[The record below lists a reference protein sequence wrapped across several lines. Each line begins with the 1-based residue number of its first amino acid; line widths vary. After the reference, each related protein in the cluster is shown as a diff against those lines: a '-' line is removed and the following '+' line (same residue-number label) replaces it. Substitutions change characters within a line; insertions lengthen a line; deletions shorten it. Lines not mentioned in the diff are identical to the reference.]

1 MDSTPSANPDLTGLP
16 QQGEL
21 LLGKY
26 RVERVLGVGGMG
38 AVVEARHIQLD
49 DRVAIKFLLA
59 AMAQNEE
66 VVARFLRE
74 GRAAAKIRG
83 EHVVRVFD
91 VGTLENGAPYMIM
104 EFLEGQDLAQTLETT
119 GALPL
124 QTAVDWVLE
133 ACEAI
138 AEAHAA
144 GIVHRDLKPANLFVT
159 TRSDGT
165 ACIKVLD
172 FGISK
177 VSSGSKS
184 DSFSM
189 TKTSAVMGS
198 PRYMSP
204 EQMRSSR
211 NVDARSDV
219 WALGTV
225 LYEALAGVAAFDS
238 ETMPELCARILTEPP
253 APLASHRA
261 DLPDGFEEALMLS
274 LEKDPAVR
282 YQDVAQFAA
291 ALAPFGSA
299 QAAASAQRAA
309 RVLKVS
315 GSPASRSVVGS
326 DPMVASA
333 ASAPSRVSRLPP
345 VPRSTP
351 PRASHPHAQTHDA
364 ALLSGSNIA
373 VAKSHGIA
381 WVMGASVAVIA
392 LVGLGAGGMWW
403 VSHRAAS
410 VSPSA
415 APATMTVVPQATAAS
430 VVESAVALQGLPP
443 ATSAPSAAV
452 DAGVATAASAPV
464 LASGKAGGAQ
474 LSRASGRG
482 PGAPRP
488 VVQAPTPPQSPQPQK
503 VANPFE
509 DR

>member
-1 MDSTPSANPDLTGLP
+1 MDASPPSVDPELRNVP
-16 QQGEL
+16 QAGEL

-66 VVARFLRE
+66 IVARFLRE
-74 GRAAAKIRG
+74 GQAAAKIRG

-91 VGTLENGAPYMIM
+91 VGTLENGAPYMVM
-104 EFLEGQDLAQTLETT
+104 EFLEGRDLADTIEAE
-119 GALPL
+119 GRLPL
-124 QTAVDWVLE
+124 DTAVDWVLE

-144 GIVHRDLKPANLFVT
+144 GIVHRDIKPANLFVT

-165 ACIKVLD
+165 PCVKVLD

-177 VSSGSKS
+177 VAAGSKS

-211 NVDARSDV
+211 NVDARSDI

-238 ETMPELCARILTEPP
+238 DTMPELCARILTEPP
-253 APLASHRA
+253 APLRQHRA
-261 DLPDGFEEALMLS
+261 DLPPGFEEALMLS
-274 LEKDPAVR
+274 LEKDPTVR
-282 YQDVAQFAA
+282 YQDVGEFAA
-291 ALAPFGSA
+291 ALAPFGSP
-299 QAAASAQRAA
+299 QAAVSAQRAA
-309 RVLKVS
+309 RVLKIS
-315 GSPASRSVVGS
+315 GSPASRSLIGS
-326 DPMVASA
+326 NPMVARPVS
-333 ASAPSRVSRLPP
+333 SPPGIPSSR
-345 VPRSTP
+345 P

-364 ALLSGSNIA
+364 ALLSGSKIA

-381 WVMGASVAVIA
+381 WVMGASVAVLS

-403 VSHRAAS
+403 VTHRASAAS
-410 VSPSA
+410 QGVRPATMNVVAPATATAATMAPVAPVASLAPIAAEPSA
-415 APATMTVVPQATAAS
+415 APAAI
-430 VVESAVALQGLPP
+430 
-443 ATSAPSAAV
+443 
-452 DAGVATAASAPV
+452 DAGVATAASAP
-464 LASGKAGGAQ
+464 ASASAKAGSAPP
-474 LSRASGRG
+474 SRGSTRA
-482 PGAPRP
+482 PGANRP
-488 VVQAPTPPQSPQPQK
+488 AQAAAPPSSPPPK
-503 VANPFE
+503 KDANPFE

>member
-1 MDSTPSANPDLTGLP
+1 MASATPSSPELGHLP
-16 QQGEL
+16 QAGEVL
-21 LLGKY
+21 MGKY

-38 AVVEARHIQLD
+38 AVVEARHLQLD

-59 AMAQNEE
+59 AMAQNQEI
-66 VVARFLRE
+66 VARFLRE

-91 VGTLENGAPYMIM
+91 VGTLENGAPYMVM
-104 EFLEGQDLAQTLETT
+104 EFLEGRDLAKTLEAT
-119 GALPL
+119 GPLPL

-138 AEAHAA
+138 AEAHSA

-159 TRSDGT
+159 KRTDGT
-165 ACIKVLD
+165 DCMKVLD

-177 VSSGSKS
+177 VSSSTKG
-184 DSFSM
+184 DSFSI

-211 NVDARSDV
+211 NVDARSDI

-238 ETMPELCARILTEPP
+238 ETMPELCARIMTEPP
-253 APLASHRA
+253 PPLRQHRG
-261 DLPDGFEEALMLS
+261 DLPPGLEEALMLS
-274 LEKDPAVR
+274 LEKDPAAR

-291 ALAPFGSA
+291 ALAPYGSP

-315 GSPASRSVVGS
+315 GSPVSRSVVQS
-326 DPMVASA
+326 DPLVARA
-333 ASAPSRVSRLPP
+333 ASSPSRAPSSA
-345 VPRSTP
+345 P
-351 PRASHPHAQTHDA
+351 PRAPQMHAQTHDA
-364 ALLSGSNIA
+364 ALLSGSNVA
-373 VAKSHGIA
+373 VPRAHGVA
-381 WVMGASVAVIA
+381 WVMGATVAVFS

-403 VSHRAAS
+403 VSHRATTVSAGGEPANVAPPAVSAATVLTVPSATAVAS
-410 VSPSA
+410 APSTATDAGAAWVASAAAFTSPSA
-415 APATMTVVPQATAAS
+415 S
-430 VVESAVALQGLPP
+430 
-443 ATSAPSAAV
+443 
-452 DAGVATAASAPV
+452 ASAS
-464 LASGKAGGAQ
+464 A
-474 LSRASGRG
+474 RASG
-482 PGAPRP
+482 APPSRAPARTTGVVARP
-488 VVQAPTPPQSPQPQK
+488 AAQTPAPPQSPQPQK
-503 VANPFE
+503 TANPFE